1 MAVMTTAIATPALDP
16 APDPSPEQIARHLRR
31 ANSIAQRALDAG
43 HHPFGA
49 VLVDSDHETVLLEQ
63 GNVDSVNH
71 AESVLARM
79 AAATWSPERLW
90 GCTLYTTFEPCCMC
104 AGTQYWAN
112 IGRVVYG
119 VEESK
124 LLAFTGNHVE
134 NPTMDLPC
142 REVFARGQK
151 PIRVIGPV
159 PALEAE
165 IGALHAAF
173 WQRHPHPSTQA
184 PDPA

>member
-1 MAVMTTAIATPALDP
+1 MAVMTTAIATLSAALP
-16 APDPSPEQIARHLRR
+16 EATPDPTPEQIARHLRS
-31 ANSIAQRALDAG
+31 ANAIAQRALDAG

-49 VLVDSDHETVLLEQ
+49 LLVDADHETVLLEQ

-71 AESVLARM
+71 AESVLART

-90 GCTLYTTFEPCCMC
+90 RCTLYTTFEPCCMC

-119 VEESK
+119 MEESK
-124 LLAFTGNHVE
+124 LLAFTGNHPE

-151 PIRVIGPV
+151 PISVIGPV

-165 IGALHAAF
+165 IGALHKAF
-173 WQRHPHPSTQA
+173 WQRTQA
-184 PDPA
+184 